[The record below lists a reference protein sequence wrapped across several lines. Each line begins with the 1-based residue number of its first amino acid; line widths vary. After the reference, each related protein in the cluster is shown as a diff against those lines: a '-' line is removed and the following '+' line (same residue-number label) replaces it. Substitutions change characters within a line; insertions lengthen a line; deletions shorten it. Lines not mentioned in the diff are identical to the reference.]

1 MAKASN
7 HTRTEKLLLEAARTF
22 NSTLDYE
29 ELMSRVL
36 RLVVTAVDC
45 EAALVFR
52 VDHSREDVK
61 IRLLKDSDNE
71 VLTYRWQ
78 IGESLAAYA
87 ARFKEAIVVNNAAED
102 DRVNQAICGPSGVAI
117 RSLLA
122 VPLIGKGHMIGVV
135 EAINH
140 RNGEFTDTDLD
151 ILTGLNNQMAVAID
165 NAHLMRELQR
175 EALERKLLYDA
186 SLNLSTSLELKEVL
200 QDILHSLKQVVAY
213 NVGGV
218 FLIDPETGDI
228 DSIFTEGYDSEMDY
242 QLHLKVGQGL
252 VGTVANSGIGV
263 IVPDVSQDPR
273 YISANDA
280 TRSEICAP
288 IKMGERVVGVI
299 NLESE
304 RPNAYDEHSLM
315 LITAFA
321 SHAAI
326 ALERARLH
334 ESMMAGR
341 KLEEQLNVAR
351 QIQQTFLPDKP
362 PSISGYEI
370 FATNISSGQVGGDYF
385 DYIRIVDS
393 QYGLVVADVS
403 GKGVPAALIMASF
416 RASLIAEIRNNYSI
430 RTICNK
436 VNTLMVESLEPGNY
450 VTAVYGVLDSSNH
463 IFTYSNCGHN
473 LPILLRASGEVHYL
487 SEGGPVM
494 GVTPQGIFEEQA
506 LFMHPGDVIVMYTDG
521 VTEVFDKTGEEFGL
535 ERLVSLV
542 KKNQT
547 KSAEAIEQ
555 LVYDEVF
562 EFAAPLHTFD
572 DFTIMIVKR
581 NPEPKSS
588 R

>member
-1 MAKASN
+1 MSKPNN

-29 ELMSRVL
+29 DLMARVL
-36 RLVVTAVDC
+36 RLVITAVEC
-45 EAALVFR
+45 EAAMVFR

-61 IRLLKDSDNE
+61 IRLLKDTESE
-71 VLTYRWQ
+71 VQTFRWQ
-78 IGESLAAYA
+78 IGESLAGYA
-87 ARFKEAIVVNNAAED
+87 ARFREAIVVNNAEAD
-102 DRVNQAICGPSGVAI
+102 ARVDQAICGQTGVKI
-117 RSLLA
+117 SSLLA

-135 EAINH
+135 EAINK
-140 RNGEFTDTDLD
+140 RTGEFTDTDLD

-165 NAHLMRELQR
+165 NAHLMRELRR

-186 SLNLSTSLELKEVL
+186 SLNLSTSLELEVVL
-200 QDILHSLKQVVAY
+200 QDILHSLKQVVEY
-213 NVGGV
+213 DVGGV

-228 DSIFTEGYDSEMDY
+228 DSIFTEGYDSDMDY

-252 VGTVANSGIGV
+252 VGTVANSGNGV
-263 IVPDVSQDPR
+263 IVPDVSQDLR
-273 YISANDA
+273 YISANDR
-280 TRSEICAP
+280 TKSEICAP
-288 IKMGERVVGVI
+288 IKMGARVIGVI

-304 RPNAYDEHSLM
+304 HLNAYDEHSLL

-351 QIQQTFLPDKP
+351 QIQQTFLPDRP
-362 PSISGYEI
+362 PAIKCYDI

-436 VNTLMVESLEPGNY
+436 VNTLLVESLEPGNF
-450 VTAVYGVLDSSNH
+450 VTAVYGVLDSNNH

-473 LPILLRASGEVHYL
+473 LPILLRASGEVQYL
-487 SEGGPVM
+487 AEGGPVM

-506 LFMHPGDVIVMYTDG
+506 LFINPGDVIVMYTDG
-521 VTEVFDKTGEEFGL
+521 VTEVFDEKGEEFGL
-535 ERLVSLV
+535 DRLVSLV
-542 KKNQT
+542 KANKA
-547 KSAEAIEQ
+547 KSAEAIE
-555 LVYDEVF
+555 LAVYDAVF
-562 EFAAPLHTFD
+562 EFASPRHTFD
-572 DFTIMIVKR
+572 DFTIMIIKR
-581 NPEPKSS
+581 FPLAK
-588 R
+588 

>member
-1 MAKASN
+1 MSKSSN

-36 RLVVTAVDC
+36 RLVITAVDC

-52 VDHSREDVK
+52 VDHAREDVK
-61 IRLLKDSDNE
+61 IRLLKDTDSE
-71 VLTYRWQ
+71 VVTCRWQ
-78 IGESLAAYA
+78 IGESLAGYA
-87 ARFKEAIVVNNAAED
+87 TRFKEAVVVNNAAED
-102 DRVNQAICGPSGVAI
+102 DRVDQAICGDSGVEI

-135 EAINH
+135 EAINK
-140 RNGEFTDTDLD
+140 RSGDFSDTDLD

-165 NAHLMRELQR
+165 NAHLMRELRR
-175 EALERKLLYDA
+175 EALERKMLYDA
-186 SLNLSTSLELKEVL
+186 SLNLSTSLELKVVL
-200 QDILHSLKQVVAY
+200 QDILRSLKQVVSY
-213 NVGGV
+213 SVGGL

-228 DSIFTEGYDSEMDY
+228 DSIFTEGYDKDMDY

-252 VGTVANSGIGV
+252 VGTVANSGVGV

-273 YISANDA
+273 YVSANDN
-280 TRSEICAP
+280 TKSEICAP
-288 IKMGERVVGVI
+288 IKMENRVIGVI

-304 RPNAYDEHSLM
+304 RLNAYNEHSLM

-334 ESMMAGR
+334 ESMMDGR

-351 QIQQTFLPDKP
+351 QIQQTFLPDRP
-362 PSISGYEI
+362 PTIAGYDI

-436 VNTLMVESLEPGNY
+436 VNTLLVESLEPGNF

-473 LPILLRASGEVHYL
+473 HPILLRASGEVQHL

-494 GVTPQGIFEEQA
+494 GVTAQGVFEEQA
-506 LFMHPGDVIVMYTDG
+506 LFIHPGDIIVLYTDG
-521 VTEVFDKTGEEFGL
+521 VTEVFDEKGEEYGL
-535 ERLVSLV
+535 ERLEKLV
-542 KKNQT
+542 RTHQN
-547 KSAEAIEQ
+547 KSAEEIERHI
-555 LVYDEVF
+555 YDEVF
-562 EFAAPLHTFD
+562 EFASPHHTFD
-572 DFTIMIVKR
+572 DFTVMLVKR
-581 NPEPKSS
+581 LRKSK
-588 R
+588 